1 MARPKAEV
9 LLNYYGDTADWEVMR
24 AQAVWV
30 VEYQHRPICVTK
42 TAWGTRGATI
52 KYTRTNF
59 SNPAH
64 AYRLAEKL
72 NKMFDSEE
80 FTVREI

>member
-9 LLNYYGDTADWEVMR
+9 LFEHTQGLTDWQIMR

-30 VEYQHRPICVTK
+30 VEYQDKPISIAK
-42 TAWGTRGATI
+42 TTWGSRGANI

-72 NKMFDSEE
+72 NKMFDTEE